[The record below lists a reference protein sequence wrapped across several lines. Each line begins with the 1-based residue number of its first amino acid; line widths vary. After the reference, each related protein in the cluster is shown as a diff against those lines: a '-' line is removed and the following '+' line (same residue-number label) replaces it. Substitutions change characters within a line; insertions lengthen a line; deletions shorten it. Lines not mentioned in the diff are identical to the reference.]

1 MKFLCSIT
9 DMKCKC
15 FSDSQAKLLEGSDS
29 EGWGGIRMTLKL
41 LCACGLPV
49 VIG

>member
-1 MKFLCSIT
+1 MKFLHSIM

-29 EGWGGIRMTLKL
+29 GGWGRIRMTVKL
-41 LCACGLPV
+41 SCACGLPV

>member
-1 MKFLCSIT
+1 MKFLRSVT

-29 EGWGGIRMTLKL
+29 GCWGGIRMTLIL
-41 LCACGLPV
+41 FCACGLLV

>member
-1 MKFLCSIT
+1 MKFLHSLT

-29 EGWGGIRMTLKL
+29 GGWGGIRMTVKL